1 MDVIVDGVVVNQD
14 GCTYQPPLDEKCS
27 ITSLIIS
34 PFSALVPAT
43 NWSCIAFR
51 SNAAWSIGWVQD
63 VHQIYEKY
71 HLLQLSLCST
81 STALATNIYIY
92 YHILQITSEGQLVL
106 DISHSSPRDIQ
117 LPGRVKLGGFLSQQF
132 SQQWSIILQ
141 MRIDLANHSEVPMY
155 GWDTNSSTK
164 LHFEHNQQH
173 FWIRCRPKSWPIN
186 QVLIHFQY
194 PLT

>member
-1 MDVIVDGVVVNQD
+1 MYLPTTLGREMF
-14 GCTYQPPLDEKCS
+14 YH
-27 ITSLIIS
+27 ITDY
-34 PFSALVPAT
+34 
-43 NWSCIAFR
+43 IAFLCFSSR
-51 SNAAWSIGWVQD
+51 HKLIMHFGAMLHEVSVEYRMYIKFMKNTLVLWYLSS
-63 VHQIYEKY
+63 
-71 HLLQLSLCST
+71 LLQLSLCST

-173 FWIRCRPKSWPIN
+173 FWIRCRPKS
-186 QVLIHFQY
+186 
-194 PLT
+194 